1 MTDSNE
7 VGGHEQSCEAYP
19 GMALS
24 LESGKL
30 ENGLTWYRMVSMARE
45 QWTLEAES
53 RVRGG
58 NVTVLPGSRLV
69 AQTMRL
75 RVPACVGRNS
85 CPYTLAIVL
94 RLSCP

>member
-1 MTDSNE
+1 ME
-7 VGGHEQSCEAYP
+7 VISRAARLAKHG
-19 GMALS
+19 S
-24 LESGKL
+24 LTREWTVGEWTYL
-30 ENGLTWYRMVSMARE
+30 VPYGQLAIE

-75 RVPACVGRNS
+75 RVPACVGCNS
-85 CPYTLAIVL
+85 CPYTLARVL